1 MSNKINVFPD
11 EIRSIVLKDDK
22 TPYGG
27 TAFAGETVGDF
38 LDELDENEEVYSL
51 EELNEH
57 LVKCGIKPILKN
69 CVFKSL
75 DAYNKGGL
83 ICYITEDSSECYCR
97 EDFLEL
103 SDGSEEAARAL
114 FDSVNWQSPATALD
128 EDIRNGEIDEC
139 PKCGRLYLSYFKAM
153 CDDCAKKSTMEYIR
167 SNFSYSPDALR
178 IIDDIAE
185 LAFREDL
192 QKKYCDF
199 LLRSVGLNREE
210 IEKFHNRALG
220 V

>member
-11 EIRSIVLKDDK
+11 EIRSIVLKDDR

-27 TAFAGETVGDF
+27 TAFVGETVGDF
-38 LDELDENEEVYSL
+38 LDGLDEDEEVYSL

-57 LVKCGIKPILKN
+57 LVKCGIKPILQS

-83 ICYITEDSSECYCR
+83 ICYITENGAECYCR

-103 SDGSEEAARAL
+103 AGGVEEVARSL
-114 FDSVNWQSPATALD
+114 FEQANWQSLETALD
-128 EDIRNGEIDEC
+128 EDIRNGEIAEC

-153 CDDCAKKSTMEYIR
+153 CDDCAKESTMGYIR
-167 SNFSYSPDALR
+167 NNFSYSSDALR
-178 IIDDIAE
+178 IIDDIVE
-185 LAFREDL
+185 LALRENL

-199 LLRSVGLNREE
+199 LLCSVGLNKEE
-210 IEKFHNRALG
+210 IEKFYNRTLG
-220 V
+220 E